1 MKINSLKIC
10 TVVSSRCKLGK
21 LARLLAWS
29 LAMLDYSNIL
39 EGRALDNKNPIKKSN
54 YEAETF

>member
-1 MKINSLKIC
+1 M
-10 TVVSSRCKLGK
+10 SSRCKLGK

-54 YEAETF
+54 YEAETFWLL